1 MIWLDINKR
10 IKKLVS
16 YYQRVYGTNDPKRIA
31 EFLGIHIVY
40 VPLGNALGYY
50 RYMKRIKWIFI
61 NEDILEDE
69 NLVRVV
75 MAHEL
80 GHAVLHWKENCCFMA
95 HHTLMLTS
103 RIEQQANAFAAQL
116 LITDEMLNEYSGCTI
131 EQFCSCTGIPE
142 EFVRL
147 KSFETH

>member
-1 MIWLDINKR
+1 MSINKK

-16 YYQRVYGTNDPKRIA
+16 YYQRVCGTNDPKRIA

-40 VPLGNALGYY
+40 MPLGNALGYY

-61 NEDILEDE
+61 NEDILDDE
-69 NLVRVV
+69 NLVKVV

-80 GHAVLHWKENCCFMA
+80 GHAVLHWKENCCFMN

-103 RIEQQANAFAAQL
+103 KIEQQANAFTAQL
-116 LITDEMLNEYSGCTI
+116 LITDDMLEEFSYCTK
-131 EQFCSCTGIPE
+131 EQFCSCTGYPE
-142 EFVRL
+142 ELLDLRIC
-147 KSFETH
+147 